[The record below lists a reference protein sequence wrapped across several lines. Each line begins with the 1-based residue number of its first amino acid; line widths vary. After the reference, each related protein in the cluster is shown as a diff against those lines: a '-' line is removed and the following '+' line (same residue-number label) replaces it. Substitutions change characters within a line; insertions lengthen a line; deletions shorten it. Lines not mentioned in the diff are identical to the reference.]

1 LLVPGLQERQG
12 ARRKTPFYGWWMVW
26 LGGFLSSLNKTAV
39 NKGFPVFVAPVRD
52 GFGASNAAV
61 SLIFSLARAESG
73 PTGPMAGWFID
84 RFGPRLALFV
94 GALMS
99 GGGFLALGYTTSL
112 WAFGCIYLLV
122 VTAGAN
128 LGFSYALSTLINNWF
143 YRRKA
148 LAMSVFQAVDSFLP
162 AVLVGG
168 VALAI
173 AALSWQTT
181 AKIIGLVLLAV
192 ILPLS
197 FFIKDAPERMGL
209 TMDGDSPGG
218 SADPLHPPMA
228 RRTRWAPPAWRPP
241 EEYSIRQTLHSWAF
255 WNLTGGTALRL
266 ISKAGVTVH
275 IIPIM
280 ASKGVSER
288 TAAFMFGL
296 QLFLTVPMYLL
307 LGWAADRLPKP
318 PVLMWASL
326 AGTVAFALLASP
338 YHGLGLLLA
347 YVFLFAICDAS
358 APINWAVVGEYF
370 GRQTFSRLRGYIQF
384 ANFPGV
390 LFAPVFV
397 GWWYDHHHS
406 YALPIWIYTAVS
418 LVGALTF
425 AVLKRPSSNA
435 PVPGEEIPAPQVPA
449 AGSPQTSD

>member
-1 LLVPGLQERQG
+1 
-12 ARRKTPFYGWWMVW
+12 MVW

-84 RFGPRLALFV
+84 RFGPRRALFV

-112 WAFGCIYLLV
+112 WAFACIYLLV

-162 AVLVGG
+162 AMLVGV

-181 AKIIGLVLLAV
+181 AKIVGLVLLVV

-209 TMDGDSPGG
+209 TMDGDPPGG
-218 SADPLHPPMA
+218 SPDSPGPSTRL
-228 RRTRWAPPAWRPP
+228 RRRWAQPAWRPP
-241 EEYSIRQTLHSWAF
+241 EEYSMRQTLHSWAF
-255 WNLTGGTALRL
+255 WILTVGTTLRL
-266 ISKAGVTVH
+266 IAKAGITVH

-296 QLFLTVPMYLL
+296 QLFLTVPMYVL
-307 LGWAADRLPKP
+307 LGWAADRFAKP

-326 AGTVAFALLASP
+326 AGTISFALLASP
-338 YHGLGLLLA
+338 WHGVGMLLA
-347 YVFLFAICDAS
+347 YVCLFAICDAS
-358 APINWAVVGEYF
+358 APTNWAVVGEYF
-370 GRQTFSRLRGYIQF
+370 GRQVFGRLRGYIQF

-406 YALPIWIYTAVS
+406 YAFPIWIYTGVS

-425 AVLKRPSSNA
+425 AVLKRPPSNA
-435 PVPGEEIPAPQVPA
+435 LEPGGEPTASQANLEL
-449 AGSPQTSD
+449 SPGG

>member
-1 LLVPGLQERQG
+1 
-12 ARRKTPFYGWWMVW
+12 MVW

-39 NKGFPVFVAPVRD
+39 NKGFPVFVAPVHE

-73 PTGPMAGWFID
+73 PTGPIAGWFID
-84 RFGPRLALFV
+84 RFGPRRALFV

-112 WAFGCIYLLV
+112 WAFGLLYLLV
-122 VTAGAN
+122 VTVGAN

-148 LAMSVFQAVDSFLP
+148 LAMSAFQAVDSFLP
-162 AVLVGG
+162 AVLVGV
-168 VALAI
+168 VALVI
-173 AALSWQTT
+173 AAWGWQTT
-181 AKIIGLVLLAV
+181 AKVMGLVLLLV
-192 ILPLS
+192 ILPLAG
-197 FFIKDAPERMGL
+197 FIKDAPESMGL
-209 TMDGDSPGG
+209 TMDGDVPGG
-218 SADPLHPPMA
+218 SQDPPHRPTV
-228 RRTRWAPPAWRPP
+228 RRHRWATPAWRPP

-266 ISKAGVTVH
+266 IAKTGVTVH

-280 ASKGVSER
+280 ASKGVSQQ
-288 TAAFMFGL
+288 TAAFLFGL
-296 QLFLTVPMYLL
+296 QLFLTVPMYLV
-307 LGWAADRLPKP
+307 LGWAADRFPKP

-326 AGTVAFALLASP
+326 AGTVSLALLASP
-338 YHGLGLLLA
+338 CHGLGLLLA
-347 YVFLFAICDAS
+347 FVVLFAMCDAS

-370 GRQTFSRLRGYIQF
+370 GRKTFSRLRGYMQF

-390 LFAPVFV
+390 LCAPVFV

-406 YALPIWIYTAVS
+406 YAFPIWIYTGVS

-425 AVLKRPSSNA
+425 AVLKRPPSDAS
-435 PVPGEEIPAPQVPA
+435 VPDGESPTPPAPA
-449 AGSPQTSD
+449 AGSPQGSD